1 MTVRRA
7 RTPLAL
13 AALASFVAL
22 AALPGSA
29 RAEGPSAAQV
39 AQAEDLFQRAKAL
52 MTKKSYAQACP
63 MLAESYALAGGGG
76 TLQNLA
82 VCYEEEG
89 KLAFAYNRFIE
100 LKVLSKKANRAD
112 RVKLADAHIAK
123 LEPRLSRLRLFVKK
137 ERHLEAMQIE
147 VDGDEFGPGSWD
159 AGVVVNRGSHTIT
172 VRAPGYKTATLEK
185 SVDEGTT
192 TTVEVPMLVAIPKPA
207 GPPKVAALAPVAQLA
222 QLDEISGQ
230 RALRTTGFV
239 VGGIGVATLAAGGVF
254 GVLTITT
261 NSAAKNACVD
271 NTGGALTNPGPY
283 NDPRLPIRQGG
294 GCFAAQPGL
303 APSAALTRSNAL
315 RDDARTFANV
325 ANVLIPVGVVALGLG
340 TYLVFR
346 SSSAVKSPKDQK
358 KASAS
363 AGIEGVLA
371 PTVGGLS
378 LSGTFQ

>member
-1 MTVRRA
+1 MKARRA
-7 RTPLAL
+7 RTRLAL
-13 AALASFVAL
+13 AALGAL
-22 AALPGSA
+22 TALCALPGGA
-29 RAEGPSAAQV
+29 RAEGPSPAQV

-52 MTKKSYAQACP
+52 MAKKSYSAACP

-100 LKVLSKKANRAD
+100 LKVLSKKANRLD
-112 RVKLADAHIAK
+112 RVKLAEAHIAK
-123 LEPRLSRLRLFVKK
+123 LEPRLSRLRLVVKK
-137 ERHLEAMQIE
+137 ERHLEALQIE
-147 VDGDEFGPGSWD
+147 VDGDEFGEGSWD
-159 AGVVVNRGSHTIT
+159 AGVVVNRGTHTVT
-172 VRAPGYKTATLEK
+172 VRAPGYKTATFER

-207 GPPKVAALAPVAQLA
+207 APPKVVAPPPAVALAE
-222 QLDEISGQ
+222 LDAISGQ

-271 NTGGALTNPGPY
+271 NTGGTLTNPGPY

-294 GCFAAQPGL
+294 GCFAPQPGL

-346 SSSAVKSPKDQK
+346 SSSAVKAPKDQR
-358 KASAS
+358 KASAG
-363 AGIEGVLA
+363 AAVDGVLA